1 MRAFIISCST
11 LLLILSLIIV
21 NFFYIINIYKHM
33 TNETSEI
40 TLSSIDKVTTLLD
53 YWNKRRI
60 FISLSVPHRISD
72 ELEKN
77 LQLLKIKVMNGT
89 KSDFEEIKQLLL
101 NSIEELRI
109 HAGISADALF

>member
-1 MRAFIISCST
+1 
-11 LLLILSLIIV
+11 
-21 NFFYIINIYKHM
+21 M

-40 TLSSIDKVTTLLD
+40 TLSSIDKVTALLD

-77 LQLLKIKVMNGT
+77 LQLLKTKVMNET